1 MKKKAIVIILAAM
14 MAMTAVGCTSNSA
27 QNSQEDAQE
36 AVSISAGLTVKPL
49 TAKVIDANPYMGKA
63 TAISI
68 MTVIIQILRMRYC
81 RWRFIRRSMSL
92 MRR

>member
-14 MAMTAVGCTSNSA
+14 MAMTAVGCISNSA

-49 TAKVIDANPYMGKA
+49 TAKVIDANPYMGKGDSNIHHDCYN
-63 TAISI
+63 TDSKDEILPLAIYPEINVS
-68 MTVIIQILRMRYC
+68 Y
-81 RWRFIRRSMSL
+81 
-92 MRR
+92 